1 MWNRSGVTATISS
14 VSESSLRLVVK
25 TKEKKS
31 LVQYTVLDV
40 HRLHLHLTHAHTRLG
55 TQRNQFVGKRIK
67 FANGN
72 SKLKEKQE
80 TVYLGKITF
89 ACSRCFSHLL
99 SLSI

>member
-1 MWNRSGVTATISS
+1 MWNRSGVTANISS
-14 VSESSLRLVVK
+14 VSESSLRLVVE

-31 LVQYTVLDV
+31 LLRYTVLDI
-40 HRLHLHLTHAHTRLG
+40 HRLHLHLSHTRTRLG